1 MRIQDRQGRG
11 PELLAAATD
20 ELVNAARK
28 SPGLPSV
35 FSPFSANTPQV
46 FVDIDQVKAQKLGVP
61 IQNITDTI
69 ETYFGSTYVNDFNLF
84 GRTYH
89 VTAQADLPFRKERAD
104 LARLR
109 TRNAN
114 GDMVM
119 LGSVVDFKDISGPD
133 RVARYNLYP
142 AAELQGE
149 TLPGVSSATGD
160 QSHEEARRR
169 DAAERLL
176 VRMDRPVLSAGHR
189 RQHRPVR
196 VSDLRAVRLSGAGRA
211 IWQLEL
217 AVCRD
222 PDRADVPACR
232 DARRAHHGAGRQYPH
247 PDRLP
252 GAGGAGR
259 QERHPD
265 RRVRARHRA
274 RGQAAAGGRD
284 RGLPPAAAARS

>member
-1 MRIQDRQGRG
+1 MIPPPPIPGIGTGGGFTMRVEDRQGRG
-11 PELLAAATD
+11 AEMLAAATD

-28 SPGLPSV
+28 TPGLTSV

-46 FVDIDQVKAQKLGVP
+46 FVDIDRVKAQKLGVP

-89 VTAQADLPFRKERAD
+89 VTAQADLAFRKERAD
-104 LARLR
+104 LSRLR
-109 TRNAN
+109 TRNAD
-114 GDMVM
+114 GEMVI

-149 TLPGVSSATGD
+149 TLPGISSATAHRY
-160 QSHEEARRR
+160 HEATRQR

-176 VRMDRPVLSAGHR
+176 VRVDRPVLSAGHR
-189 RQHRPVR
+189 RQCRAVR
-196 VSDLRAVRLSGAGRA
+196 VPDLRAVRLPGAGCA
-211 IWQLEL
+211 IWQLEP
-217 AVCRD
+217 AVRGY

-232 DARRAHHGAGRQYPH
+232 RRSACASWGRTSISSP
-247 PDRLP
+247 RSVSWCWW
-252 GAGGAGR
+252 GS
-259 QERHPD
+259 
-265 RRVRARHRA
+265 
-274 RGQAAAGGRD
+274 
-284 RGLPPAAAARS
+284 PPRTPS